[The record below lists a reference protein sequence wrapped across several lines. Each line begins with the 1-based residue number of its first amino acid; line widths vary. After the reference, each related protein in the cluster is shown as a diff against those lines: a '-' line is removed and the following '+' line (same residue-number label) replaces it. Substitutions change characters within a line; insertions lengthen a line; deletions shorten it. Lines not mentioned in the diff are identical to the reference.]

1 MNKEEILIN
10 QTKAFAIKLEE
21 MSKKTKQHHK
31 DIAELTVKASE
42 MLNEVKTLI
51 DAQKAYNEAVISL
64 KKDVEELKKKA
75 HIHKST
81 L

>member
-21 MSKKTKQHHK
+21 MSKKTKQSHK
-31 DIAELTVKASE
+31 DIAELTVKVSE

-51 DAQKAYNEAVISL
+51 ASQKAYNEAVISL